1 MLTQYGEVPHE
12 MVCKSKSFTN
22 PAFQMP
28 FGSRGQFGHMLG
40 LSLTGLSEILGP
52 AVWSALSD
60 LRDLSDTGQSWLFK
74 LDCYSVMQQTYD
86 ASPKAAGYWEKVQ

>member
-28 FGSRGQFGHMLG
+28 FGSRGQFGHMSD
-40 LSLTGLSEILGP
+40 LSLTGLREMLGT
-52 AVWSALSD
+52 AVWWALSD
-60 LRDLSDTGQSWLFK
+60 LRDLSDGA
-74 LDCYSVMQQTYD
+74 VMVIQ
-86 ASPKAAGYWEKVQ
+86 A

>member
-1 MLTQYGEVPHE
+1 MPTQYGEVPHE
-12 MVCKSKSFTN
+12 MVCKSKSCTN

-28 FGSRGQFGHMLG
+28 FGSRGQFGHMLY
-40 LSLTGLSEILGP
+40 LSLTGLREILGP

-74 LDCYSVMQQTYD
+74 FDCYSVMQQTYD
-86 ASPKAAGYWEKVQ
+86 ASPKADGYWEKVQ